1 MVGELK
7 KIILSLPD
15 DTLFNIIVFSD
26 EARVWRSRRDGL
38 PSLEKL
44 DDAARDDLLGHFLP
58 SMRPQ
63 GSTNLYDALKL
74 ALDFGGRGLYD
85 KYYQIGFDTLYILSD
100 GAPSSGEVTDKDEI
114 RRLVRQ
120 ANLLKRLTIHTIT
133 FGDKNDTLFLKA
145 LAEENGGR
153 HIHIE

>member
-1 MVGELK
+1 MFPSSGA
-7 KIILSLPD
+7 S
-15 DTLFNIIVFSD
+15 
-26 EARVWRSRRDGL
+26 GL

-44 DDAARDDLLGHFLP
+44 DDAARDDLLGHFLD
-58 SMRPQ
+58 SLHPQ
-63 GSTNLYDALKL
+63 GSTNLFDALNL
-74 ALDFGGRGLYD
+74 ALDFGGRGLSD
-85 KYYQIGFDTLYILSD
+85 KYYPIGFDTLYVLSD

-133 FGDKNDTLFLKA
+133 FGNENDTVFLRT

-153 HIHIE
+153 HIHVE